1 MLTNL
6 DLNKGFKKEE
16 EKEKELEAHKSE
28 SRQTSRETRMI
39 MLLREDGC
47 MH

>member
-16 EKEKELEAHKSE
+16 EKETELEAHKSE
-28 SRQTSRETRMI
+28 SRQTSRETPMI
-39 MLLREDGC
+39 VLREDGC
-47 MH
+47 VH